1 MFLENSRYFKVPTV
15 ETTAADGRP
24 VTALKLR
31 PLPSPPAV
39 PHVVK
44 DNDQLDVLAHQHYS
58 DGTKFWHIADANTAL
73 PAGELVAETHATIL
87 RPKS

>member
-1 MFLENSRYFKVPTV
+1 MFLENSRYHALSTV
-15 ETTAADGRP
+15 DTTTRDGHA

-31 PLPSPPAV
+31 PLPAPPAV
-39 PHVVK
+39 PHVVS

-73 PAGELVAETHATIL
+73 HAAGLVAETAATIL
-87 RPKS
+87 RPRS